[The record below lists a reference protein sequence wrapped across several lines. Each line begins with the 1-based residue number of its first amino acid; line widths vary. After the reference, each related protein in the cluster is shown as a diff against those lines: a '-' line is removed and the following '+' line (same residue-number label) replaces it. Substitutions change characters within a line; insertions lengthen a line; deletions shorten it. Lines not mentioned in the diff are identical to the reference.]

1 MRIKTK
7 FLISVLEN
15 AMPAAGQKYTF
26 SGGFEFVYPTAPN
39 RVKLPDVKDE
49 MNIVTEGDMYTNTE
63 IYPKTES
70 DMWAWGFGDY
80 ATEEIKLCDK
90 SIRCLLR
97 LMKTE
102 GPFAGVI
109 GFSTGATTG
118 SILLSLA
125 ERGAADEITQ
135 QWGLD
140 SSLLPSQ
147 PFKFGIFFSG
157 CILSHPVY
165 KTVFYPMLKTPVLHF
180 IGELDTHLPLREML
194 KFSKRYKN
202 SRTVSHPGSHFV
214 PRYKFCQEE
223 ILSAGFALGDEGEAK
238 IGKAWPSWSS
248 KDSQV
253 SIPSLR
259 VMELIHFIKIGIQ
272 TELKPV

>member
-140 SSLLPSQ
+140 SSVSKPIYRHQLAGKLTYIEASAITAFQIRYLFQRVHTIAPSIQ
-147 PFKFGIFFSG
+147 NSL
-157 CILSHPVY
+157 LSHA
-165 KTVFYPMLKTPVLHF
+165 K
-180 IGELDTHLPLREML
+180 DTGTTLYR
-194 KFSKRYKN
+194 
-202 SRTVSHPGSHFV
+202 
-214 PRYKFCQEE
+214 
-223 ILSAGFALGDEGEAK
+223 
-238 IGKAWPSWSS
+238 
-248 KDSQV
+248 
-253 SIPSLR
+253 
-259 VMELIHFIKIGIQ
+259 
-272 TELKPV
+272 